1 MEDGKVKEAVA
12 FFDSATLTDLL
23 ERVSP

>member
-1 MEDGKVKEAVA
+1 MDQTMKEAVA